1 MPDKLRR
8 LLWRL
13 RFPLAAVCL
22 GLATALVVAAL
33 RPPPPPTRS
42 VVVLSRDAA
51 PGQLLADDDVAV
63 ARLPPA
69 AVPDLTLD
77 DPVEATGSR
86 LAVGLP
92 AGTPLSPAMLV
103 GPGLVAGA
111 PAGTVVVPVPLAD
124 AGSAGLARPGTRVDL
139 LATPGDGL
147 GASGPAQV
155 VAAGVLVLAVVT
167 QGTEAGLLGG
177 GDSGPTTLY
186 VAAGRRD
193 ATEIVGASAWT
204 PLRVVL
210 TAP

>member
-1 MPDKLRR
+1 MPDRLRR

-22 GLATALVVAAL
+22 GVATALVVTAL
-33 RPPPPPTRS
+33 RPPPPPTRA

-51 PGQLLADDDVAV
+51 PGQVLADADVAV

-69 AVPDLTLD
+69 AVPDPTLA
-77 DPVEATGSR
+77 DPEEVTGSR

-103 GPGLVAGA
+103 GPGLATGA

-147 GASGPAQV
+147 AASGPAEV
-155 VAAGVLVLAVVT
+155 VAADVLVLAVVT
-167 QGTEAGLLGG
+167 QDTGAGLLGD
-177 GDSGPTTLY
+177 GDNGPSTLY
-186 VAAGRRD
+186 VAAERRD

-204 PLRVVL
+204 PLRAVL